1 MKPAGKKV
9 TLSAMVS
16 EMSGSLRDIFVKQ
29 PTAWLERSRE
39 RMRNLPQTNFDL
51 GCAFADEGKWF
62 DAVFRFRVVL
72 YLRPDYPNAAYN
84 LGCCYFRAGKYPQA
98 AAALRAALKQ
108 NPANQSARFM
118 LASVDGESMPP
129 EQRPQHMPKEMVSG
143 FFSSV
148 VQTYDISEANSKYQA
163 GKVIYDLLKPLVPL
177 ATPKLLDL
185 GCGTGIAARPW
196 RKEAASIVG
205 VDITGAM
212 LAQANRAT
220 HAEKKLFDALHEADV
235 IQLPAE
241 VPSADVVLLVNVVQ
255 FVGNL
260 TGVMQQ
266 VQSKLI
272 PQGVLVVTLEPYE
285 GKGGYGLNAGT
296 GRFGHNVSYVKQV
309 AEAAGL
315 KTLKE
320 AKVELY
326 PGLPQDVV
334 VFGKR

>member
-1 MKPAGKKV
+1 MNPAGKKV
-9 TLSAMVS
+9 TLGAMVS
-16 EMSGSLRDIFVKQ
+16 EMSGALRDVFIRQ
-29 PTAWLERSRE
+29 PSAWLERSRE

-62 DAVFRFRVVL
+62 DAMLRFRVVL
-72 YLRPDYPNAAYN
+72 FLKPDYPNASYN

-98 AAALRAALKQ
+98 AAALRAASKQ
-108 NPANQSARFM
+108 DPANQSARFM
-118 LASVDGESMPP
+118 LASVDGESMPL

-143 FFSSV
+143 FFSGV
-148 VQTYDISEANSKYQA
+148 AQTYDISEANSGYQA
-163 GKVIYDLLKPLVPL
+163 GKVIHELVKPLASMANP
-177 ATPKLLDL
+177 TLLDL
-185 GCGTGIAARPW
+185 GCGTGIVSRPW
-196 RKEAASIVG
+196 RQAAASIVG
-205 VDITGAM
+205 VDITAAM

-220 HAEKKLFDALHEADV
+220 HADKKLFDTLHEADV

-241 VPSADVVLLVNVVQ
+241 VPSADMILMVNVAQ

-260 TGVMQQ
+260 APVMQQ
-266 VQSKLI
+266 VNTKLI
-272 PQGVLVVTLEPYE
+272 PQGVFVITLEPFS
-285 GKGGYGLNAGT
+285 GKGGYGLNVET
-296 GRFGHNVSYVKQV
+296 GRFGHTVAYVKQV

-326 PGLPQDVV
+326 PGLPQDAV